1 MRPIALSGAVL
12 CAAALY
18 APGALAQQTPP
29 SPVALR
35 RVSVVPSQGTSAVRA
50 ILSRALSAFQTCA
63 EAAWR
68 VAPVA
73 GTLNVTFQTGPNG
86 EVATARAGRSGLTPP
101 APPLNQCIVGVV
113 RRLMFPGSVQ
123 GVLDVTFTLQLTPPA
138 GGTPPATPPAPPPA
152 PH

>member
-1 MRPIALSGAVL
+1 MRPLALAGAVVF
-12 CAAALY
+12 AAALY

-29 SPVALR
+29 SSPVALR

-50 ILSRALSAFQTCA
+50 ILTRALPAFQTCA

-101 APPLNQCIVGVV
+101 APPLNQCIVSVV

-138 GGTPPATPPAPPPA
+138 GGTPPATPPPA
-152 PH
+152 PR